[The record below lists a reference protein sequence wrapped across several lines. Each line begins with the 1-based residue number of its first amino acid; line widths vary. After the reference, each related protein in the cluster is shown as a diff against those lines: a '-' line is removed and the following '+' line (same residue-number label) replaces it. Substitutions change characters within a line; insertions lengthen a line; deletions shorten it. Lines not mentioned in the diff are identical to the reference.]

1 MRFRE
6 LKSIEDAELLRLIKE
21 NKVTPMDACLLQLH
35 RGWLDWP
42 VKTGQDLAQFRN
54 RYNLTQTEL
63 SLLLKVTPAA
73 IGRWERL
80 ELLPANISI
89 LLTCLESL
97 NLIPTLD
104 SGKIEPFFEIQA
116 DSPLQKN
123 KQKHPL
129 PLSGQFL
136 NSLTGEKEN
145 NSLLPTHRS
154 MTAHEIRNL
163 RESLNLS
170 RKGFAQLLNV
180 TTNTVDKWETEATT
194 PSGTAVVLL
203 NILLKKINKSQ
214 VEG

>member
-21 NKVTPMDACLLQLH
+21 NKIAPTDACLLQLH

-97 NLIPTLD
+97 NLIPTLYN
-104 SGKIEPFFEIQA
+104 GKI
-116 DSPLQKN
+116 
-123 KQKHPL
+123 
-129 PLSGQFL
+129 
-136 NSLTGEKEN
+136 
-145 NSLLPTHRS
+145 
-154 MTAHEIRNL
+154 
-163 RESLNLS
+163 
-170 RKGFAQLLNV
+170 
-180 TTNTVDKWETEATT
+180 
-194 PSGTAVVLL
+194 
-203 NILLKKINKSQ
+203 
-214 VEG
+214 

>member
-21 NKVTPMDACLLQLH
+21 NKIAPTDACLLQLH

-89 LLTCLESL
+89 LLTCLESQ
-97 NLIPTLD
+97 NFMQTLEN
-104 SGKIEPFFEIQA
+104 GNVHAFFKTKEC
-116 DSPLQKN
+116 SPLSKN
-123 KQKHPL
+123 GYSFQSPTSS
-129 PLSGQFL
+129 PPI
-136 NSLTGEKEN
+136 NSLTGKKGSN
-145 NSLLPTHRS
+145 PLPPTYQS
-154 MTAHEIRNL
+154 ITAQDIRDLRENL
-163 RESLNLS
+163 RLS
-170 RKGFAQLLNV
+170 RKAFAQLLNV
-180 TTNTVDKWETEATT
+180 TTNTIDKWEAEATT

-203 NILLKKINKSQ
+203 NILLNNKNKSNF
-214 VEG
+214 ED